1 MNHKKIITPYLITIF
16 ILLCNGV
23 TTMGDETSK
32 KFYATYAT
40 LLATYVSPDGLVD
53 YAGLLAER
61 SAKNKAS
68 LLERGIANVQSLDE
82 KKYRGFDDDQKVA
95 FWINAYNLFTLK
107 AIVYHYPIKAKGT
120 SALIYPKKSIEQIF
134 RSLE

>member
-1 MNHKKIITPYLITIF
+1 
-16 ILLCNGV
+16 
-23 TTMGDETSK
+23 MGDETSK

-68 LLERGIANVQSLDE
+68 LLVRGIANVQTLAKRNIESLMMIR
-82 KKYRGFDDDQKVA
+82 KWR
-95 FWINAYNLFTLK
+95 
-107 AIVYHYPIKAKGT
+107 
-120 SALIYPKKSIEQIF
+120 F
-134 RSLE
+134 R